1 MENLKP
7 FVNLGPGDVIKD
19 DMEYYGWSQK
29 DLAEILDISEKH
41 LNQILSNSA
50 PISANMARALSSV
63 FKQSPEFWL
72 NLDAEYRRNIEP
84 GEQFDE
90 VAARAEIFKRMPVRD
105 MQKKGWL
112 PKEKSRLFTAV
123 KVFWDRPDLDFSFLD
138 KQLEAAKYRTS
149 EKLSARFNA
158 SFAQTW
164 LRKVK
169 LVAENAKSVPKYS
182 VNKLEVLAG
191 EIQSYSM
198 AENGIEKFIAALQA
212 AGVIF
217 ILLPHLEKTFT
228 DGAAYW
234 TGNNPIIAL
243 TGRYKRNDNFWFTM
257 AHEIGHVLKHEKML
271 KKPVFVDSIEFHDL
285 VDRSEEQEA
294 NSFAGEI
301 LRYHQ
306 INEYFKG
313 MERISRLRVEDCSL
327 KLNIHT
333 GIIVG
338 YLQHNDRLSFRN
350 LNDLKTDISEALN
363 KISLF
368 QNR

>member
-1 MENLKP
+1 
-7 FVNLGPGDVIKD
+7 
-19 DMEYYGWSQK
+19 
-29 DLAEILDISEKH
+29 
-41 LNQILSNSA
+41 
-50 PISANMARALSSV
+50 
-63 FKQSPEFWL
+63 
-72 NLDAEYRRNIEP
+72 
-84 GEQFDE
+84 
-90 VAARAEIFKRMPVRD
+90 
-105 MQKKGWL
+105 
-112 PKEKSRLFTAV
+112 
-123 KVFWDRPDLDFSFLD
+123 
-138 KQLEAAKYRTS
+138 
-149 EKLSARFNA
+149 
-158 SFAQTW
+158 
-164 LRKVK
+164 
-169 LVAENAKSVPKYS
+169 
-182 VNKLEVLAG
+182 
-191 EIQSYSM
+191 M